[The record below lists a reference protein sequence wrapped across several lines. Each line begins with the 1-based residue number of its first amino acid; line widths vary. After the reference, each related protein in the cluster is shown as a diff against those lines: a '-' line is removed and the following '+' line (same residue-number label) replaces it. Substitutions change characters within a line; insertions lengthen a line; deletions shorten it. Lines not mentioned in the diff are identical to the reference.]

1 MTSRMWAVVAV
12 VSAACL
18 GLGGCAEPNYTAP
31 ERYGNGLVLVF
42 DGAGGITRAPVQIR
56 RGLHEG
62 GVDHAIEIVDWTA
75 GHNVLE
81 DQTNLERNRG
91 VARQSSDRI
100 ARYVAEHPGRPVHLI
115 GISAGTG
122 IVVFAAEQLPAG
134 VKVDGLVLM
143 ASSLTNTYNL
153 APAMNRVRNDITN
166 FSSVAD
172 VGVLG
177 VGVGL
182 AGTVDR
188 GSGVAAGLY
197 GFRLPEDASA
207 QVRALYQEKLVEV
220 PWTATHVIFGHMGD
234 HLGASSSGFVK
245 RFVAPIVLDASRLR
259 AGEEAAAGAAAKTD
273 MPRTQQGDSSKP

>member
-1 MTSRMWAVVAV
+1 MTRRAWTCVAV
-12 VSAACL
+12 LTVTCL
-18 GLGGCAEPNYTAP
+18 GLAGCAEPNYTAP
-31 ERYGNGLVLVF
+31 ERYRNGLILVF
-42 DGAGGITRAPVQIR
+42 DGAGGITRAPIQIR

-62 GVDHAIEIVDWTA
+62 GVDHAIEIVDRTA

-81 DQTNLERNRG
+81 DQTNLDRNRS
-91 VARQSSDRI
+91 VARQSSERI
-100 ARYVAEHPGRPVHLI
+100 ARYIAEHPDKPVHLI

-122 IVVFAAEQLPAG
+122 IVVFATEQLPAG

-143 ASSLTNTYNL
+143 ASSLSNTYNL
-153 APAMNRVRNDITN
+153 APAMKHVRNEITN

-197 GFRLPEDASA
+197 GFSLPPGAS
-207 QVRALYQEKLVEV
+207 QEVRALYQEKLVEV
-220 PWTATHVIFGHMGD
+220 SWKATHVVFGHMGD

-259 AGEEAAAGAAAKTD
+259 AGEEAAGGAIVPSAD
-273 MPRTQQGDSSKP
+273 QGDSPKP